1 MGNNYGLPLRRDE
14 EALSRDEETNSKEN
28 QLSELQKK
36 LSFMKKDR
44 LKNKK
49 YKFFSK
55 EDADGNA
62 IPFIRFKSDEEMS
75 MNDVK
80 RMFEENNSGP
90 EPVPRALTAKKV
102 NEYLEKANP
111 TKREFINYFSS
122 VELNKGGI
130 PMKRQ
135 MDMFKDGGLEDE
147 GGQVD
152 PVSGNEVPIG
162 GTKKGV
168 RDDVPAMVS
177 EGEFIFPED
186 VTRYIGLDKLM
197 QLRQEAKMGLKR
209 MEKMGQMGN
218 GDEATMPDDMPF
230 NMSDLMGAEAIVI
243 EGRKK
248 DDDEAAAIVAMAQ
261 GGVIYA
267 QAGTS
272 VPTTRSLAPVEQ
284 KPDYGPVSFN
294 EVMGDGLQQTKV
306 YINEDGVTKNIMF
319 IGDKPLYPIP
329 EGYTLFDPNAETTE
343 DETVETTETEEAIP
357 TRRRS
362 SDRTPM
368 KKTPFQEA
376 GGWDMDFKDANG
388 VVDPAKVKL
397 WTDEAAKTT
406 GSIPAVLTGV
416 ASVVAGPLGILVHLA
431 NKSNAKARDEHF
443 DRAMAAAK
451 QTSVPGQV
459 AALNNITKAIKE
471 GGDKSLLGTIVDKI
485 GDVFGLGKDEKE
497 KVVATATNAGNSIT
511 PTGDKLA
518 VVETAQQKTEREARE
533 IREATEAANKL
544 LIDKDIPPSIFKGL
558 DASELGSSIGS
569 LSESDMITVL
579 EQGRRQ
585 QRQIGDGRKLP
596 DPRGTAASVPT
607 GLRPPSV
614 IASDEAAAAAIAA
627 EEAAKAAQTTGAANA
642 SIKERAAADAI
653 RKANAAAAAK
663 IVADTVDGGQTTSA
677 LPTASAGLSEE
688 ARLFDDIKNAGAE
701 IGVSPD
707 VQTTGGKSPSYK
719 ELLNTLN
726 SIKSDGLSA
735 LETVDMYSP
744 AVGNALKSID
754 LEALASPNAPFIFT
768 ESTGV
773 SRDGRTNEQILADAR
788 ALLPPTSNALID
800 AGTNRISENRKSDGI
815 SGQEALDAK
824 IKADKARAA
833 RKARRDAEKLKQE
846 LKEKA
851 EFNAKAT
858 KGSTNLALER
868 AIARAREAV
877 PTRTNEELINIA
889 QQTVAGQAAGK
900 GYVGGFGFKKGGLAS
915 RKKKKK

>member
-1 MGNNYGLPLRRDE
+1 M
-14 EALSRDEETNSKEN
+14 
-28 QLSELQKK
+28 Q
-36 LSFMKKDR
+36 
-44 LKNKK
+44 
-49 YKFFSK
+49 
-55 EDADGNA
+55 
-62 IPFIRFKSDEEMS
+62 
-75 MNDVK
+75 
-80 RMFEENNSGP
+80 
-90 EPVPRALTAKKV
+90 
-102 NEYLEKANP
+102 
-111 TKREFINYFSS
+111 
-122 VELNKGGI
+122 
-130 PMKRQ
+130 RQ
-135 MDMFKDGGLEDE
+135 MDMFEDGGLEDE

-152 PVSGNEVPIG
+152 PVSGNKVPIG

-284 KPDYGPVSFN
+284 KPDYGPISFSD
-294 EVMGDGLQQTKV
+294 VAGDALQQTKV
-306 YINEDGVTKNIMF
+306 YVNKDGEKINVMF
-319 IGDKPLYPIP
+319 VGDNPLYPIP

-343 DETVETTETEEAIP
+343 DETVETTETEKAIP
-357 TRRRS
+357 TGGRGGGGGS
-362 SDRTPM
+362 TM

-376 GGWDMDFKDANG
+376 GGWDMDFKTNG

-406 GSIPAVLTGV
+406 GNGPAILTGV
-416 ASVVAGPLGILVHLA
+416 ASVLGGPLGILVHLA

-459 AALNNITKAIKE
+459 AALNNVTTAIKE
-471 GGDKSLLGTIVDKI
+471 GGDKSLLGTIVEKI
-485 GDVFGLGKDEKE
+485 GDAFGLGKDEKE
-497 KVVATATNAGNSIT
+497 KVITTATNAGNSIT
-511 PTGDKLA
+511 PTGNKLA

-533 IREATEAANKL
+533 AAATRL
-544 LIDKDIPPSIFKGL
+544 LRSNT
-558 DASELGSSIGS
+558 ELNFTNI
-569 LSESDMITVL
+569 
-579 EQGRRQ
+579 
-585 QRQIGDGRKLP
+585 KNLP
-596 DPRGTAASVPT
+596 DPRASAMETVTANADDEAAAASIAAASVPT

-614 IASDEAAAAAIAA
+614 IASDEAAAAIAA

-653 RKANAAAAAK
+653 RKADAEAAAK

-677 LPTASAGLSEE
+677 LPTALAGLSEE

-707 VQTTGGKSPSYK
+707 VQTTGGKLPSYK

>member
-1 MGNNYGLPLRRDE
+1 M
-14 EALSRDEETNSKEN
+14 
-28 QLSELQKK
+28 Q
-36 LSFMKKDR
+36 
-44 LKNKK
+44 
-49 YKFFSK
+49 
-55 EDADGNA
+55 
-62 IPFIRFKSDEEMS
+62 
-75 MNDVK
+75 
-80 RMFEENNSGP
+80 
-90 EPVPRALTAKKV
+90 
-102 NEYLEKANP
+102 
-111 TKREFINYFSS
+111 
-122 VELNKGGI
+122 
-130 PMKRQ
+130 RQ
-135 MDMFKDGGLEDE
+135 MDMFEDGGLEDE

-218 GDEATMPDDMPF
+218 SDEATMPDDMPF
-230 NMSDLMGAEAIVI
+230 NMSDLMSAEAIVI

-284 KPDYGPVSFN
+284 KPDYGPISFSD
-294 EVMGDGLQQTKV
+294 VAGDALQQTKV
-306 YINEDGVTKNIMF
+306 YVNEDGKKINLMF
-319 IGDKPLYPIP
+319 VGDKPLYPIP

-357 TRRRS
+357 TRRS
-362 SDRTPM
+362 ISDRTPM

-376 GGWDMDFKDANG
+376 GGWDMDFKTNG

-406 GSIPAVLTGV
+406 GNGPAVLTGV
-416 ASVVAGPLGILVHLA
+416 ASVLGGPLGILVHLA
-431 NKSNAKARDEHF
+431 NKSNAKARDAHF

-459 AALNNITKAIKE
+459 AALNNVTTAIKE
-471 GGDKSLLGTIVDKI
+471 GGDKSLLGTIVEKI
-485 GDVFGLGKDEKE
+485 GDAIGLGKDEKE
-497 KVVATATNAGNSIT
+497 KVITTATSAGDSII
-511 PTGDKLA
+511 PTGDKPA
-518 VVETAQQKTEREARE
+518 VAETAKQKTEREARE

-544 LIDKDIPPSIFKGL
+544 LIDKDIPPSIAKGL
-558 DASELGSSIGS
+558 DGFELGTSMGS
-569 LSESDMITVL
+569 LSESNLNTVL
-579 EQGRRQ
+579 EQARRQ

-596 DPRGTAASVPT
+596 DPRDTANDNA
-607 GLRPPSV
+607 
-614 IASDEAAAAAIAA
+614 AAAAAIAA
-627 EEAAKAAQTTGAANA
+627 EEAAKAAQTTSAANA
-642 SIKERAAADAI
+642 SIKERAAAAAI
-653 RKANAAAAAK
+653 READAKAAAK

-719 ELLNTLN
+719 ELVNTLN

-800 AGTNRISENRKSDGI
+800 AGTNRRSENKKSDGI
-815 SGQEALDAK
+815 SGQQALDAK
-824 IKADKARAA
+824 IKADKARAE

-851 EFNAKAT
+851 EFNARAT

-900 GYVGGFGFKKGGLAS
+900 GYVGGFGYNKGGLAS
-915 RKKKKK
+915 RKKKKKK